1 MPVHQTRFESSP
13 GLWVIAAAI
22 VGLNIW
28 YDVYHPLGLIFDVF
42 VAVVALFAYLKR
54 A

>member
-1 MPVHQTRFESSP
+1 MV
-13 GLWVIAAAI
+13 

-28 YDVYHPLGLIFDVF
+28 YDVYHPLGLIFDVL
-42 VAVVALFAYLKR
+42 VAVVALCAFLKR